1 MGSIQRGG
9 IIRKNDNGT
18 LERVD
23 GTNTYIGSATLE
35 NGKII
40 TKRFRCVG
48 FKEDEVAERWLKWQS
63 KAVEKMTEKR
73 EEQEAKKAEEKA
85 EKEEKIMVEKKQNCP
100 FSDNECGPTCPMWSD
115 GNQKCAIFLGCIGMY
130 NVACNLMKL
139 KVDQELELIAMA
151 IADSVKVDG
160 NKPTENKTEEAGII
174 AFLDGKRFLEFV
186 NLHSKAVHGEYK
198 RYCQENGYPVVKESE
213 LTKAIENRYKEL
225 KAETQMGGTRFM
237 AA

>member
-9 IIRKNDNGT
+9 MIRRNDNGT

-35 NGKII
+35 NGKVI

-48 FKEDEVAERWLKWQS
+48 FKEDEVADRWLKWQS
-63 KAVEKMTEKR
+63 KAAEKMAEKR
-73 EEQEAKKAEEKA
+73 EEQETKKVNEKA
-85 EKEEKIMVEKKQNCP
+85 EKEEKIMAEKKSNCP
-100 FSDNECGPTCPMWSD
+100 ISDNVCGPTCPMWSEAH
-115 GNQKCAIFLGCIGMY
+115 GRCALYLGGIGMY
-130 NVACNLMKL
+130 NTAVNLPKL

-151 IADSVKVDG
+151 IADSVKTDG
-160 NKPTENKTEEAGII
+160 GKPVGEKTEEAGVI
-174 AFLDGKRFLEFV
+174 AYLDGKRFLEFV

-198 RYCQENGYPVVKESE
+198 RFCQDNGYPIVKESE
-213 LTKAIENRYKEL
+213 LTKAIEKRYKEL
-225 KAETQMGGTRFM
+225 KAEKQMGGTRFM

>member
-9 IIRKNDNGT
+9 VIRRNDNGT

-35 NGKII
+35 NGKVI

-48 FKEDEVAERWLKWQS
+48 FKEDEVADRWLKWQG
-63 KAVEKMTEKR
+63 KTAEKMAEKR
-73 EEQEAKKAEEKA
+73 EEQEARENEDKEKPMA
-85 EKEEKIMVEKKQNCP
+85 EKKVNCP
-100 FSDNECGPTCPMWSD
+100 ISDNVCGPTCPMWSEAH
-115 GNQKCAIFLGCIGMY
+115 GRCALYLGGIGMY
-130 NVACNLMKL
+130 NVASNLMKL

-151 IADSVKVDG
+151 IADSVRADDA
-160 NKPTENKTEEAGII
+160 KPVSEKTGEAGVI
-174 AFLDGKRFLEFV
+174 AYLDGKRFLEFV

-198 RYCQENGYPVVKESE
+198 RFCQENGYPIVRESE
-213 LTKAIENRYKEL
+213 LTRAIEKRYKEL
-225 KAETQMGGTRFM
+225 KAEKQMGGTRFM